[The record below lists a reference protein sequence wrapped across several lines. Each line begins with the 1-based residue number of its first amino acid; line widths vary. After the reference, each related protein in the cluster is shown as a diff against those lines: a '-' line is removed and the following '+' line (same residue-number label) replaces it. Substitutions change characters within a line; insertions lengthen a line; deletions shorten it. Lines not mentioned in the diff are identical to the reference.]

1 MSACIHSVPCRVSS
15 FTDRPSASGVML
27 NRLPVPSQIRG
38 GTPLASD
45 PRVGSSLNALLAGC
59 GRGRLLGPA
68 TTGLLA
74 ATQLAVLLSNVHRVR
89 GAVGVA

>member
-1 MSACIHSVPCRVSS
+1 MLAVSLDDNPRNAKPH
-15 FTDRPSASGVML
+15 TL
-27 NRLPVPSQIRG
+27 SQIRG

-45 PRVGSSLNALLAGC
+45 PRVGSSLDSLLAGC

-89 GAVGVA
+89 ETVGVG